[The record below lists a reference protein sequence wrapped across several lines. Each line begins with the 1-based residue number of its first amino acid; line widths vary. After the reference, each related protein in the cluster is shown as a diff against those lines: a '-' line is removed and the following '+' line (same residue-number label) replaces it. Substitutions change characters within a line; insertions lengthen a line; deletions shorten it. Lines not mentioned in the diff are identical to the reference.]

1 MDAAETWSILSLFTI
16 SMLCCMSSIGSS
28 SMCSYESEIEIVIL
42 LDFIMFFF
50 LQKLIKMEKNSK
62 ITLYNTIFCMGNY
75 HFTVK
80 QRIRFK
86 INYICEYFHIY
97 FRQLAFMI
105 RNHGSKSDLIGN
117 IYHLYAQF
125 FLYKNNINLWTT
137 KIDKNIFYMNIIQ

>member
-28 SMCSYESEIEIVIL
+28 SICSYESEIEIVIL
-42 LDFIMFFF
+42 LDFNMFFF
-50 LQKLIKMEKNSK
+50 SSKIDQNGNKNSK

-80 QRIRFK
+80 QRIRFR

-97 FRQLAFMI
+97 FHQFAFMI
-105 RNHGSKSDLIGN
+105 RNHGSKSDLIG
-117 IYHLYAQF
+117 
-125 FLYKNNINLWTT
+125 
-137 KIDKNIFYMNIIQ
+137 KICYIFSIQK